1 MTISSQANPI
11 EVGEEMVA
19 GFARKGLGQVK
30 PSKDMADHSGPHVR
44 LVIRGV
50 TIIDG
55 TGAPP
60 WGPADIVIEKN
71 RITEI
76 VAVGVPKLSI
86 SGSRRPAK
94 GTTEIDGQGKFVTPG
109 FVDSHAHIG
118 TPFHAENGEMLPADY
133 IYKLWLAHGVT
144 SVREAGCMNG
154 LKWTIQQQKEA
165 DANAISAPNLYPY
178 VYFPAVNDYLKTI
191 YTPEEGREWLRKVRD
206 KGACGVKFFGS
217 PPAIMEA
224 ALDECKKLGL
234 KTCCHHAQLSVGR
247 MNALRTAQWGLT
259 STEHSYGLPE
269 ALFDGQT
276 LQAIDDDYNY
286 NDEYIRFA
294 TAGRTFLQAAKPGSQ
309 KWADV
314 LNAFLEVGHT
324 FVPTMNVYD
333 SNRDVMRARTAD
345 WHQQYTDSTT
355 WSYFQPQ
362 RGGHGAYFYRWSL
375 KNELEW
381 KESFRIWMQFL
392 NEYKNRGGRV
402 CPGSDS
408 GFMFQIYGFGY
419 IRELELLQEA
429 GFSPQEV
436 LRAATLHGAE
446 LLGIDGKT
454 GTIEVGKE
462 ADLLV
467 HNQNPLSDFKLLYGT
482 GALRL
487 NDETNQAE
495 RKRCLEHVI
504 KGGVIYDSERLL
516 SDVREMVG
524 KTKLNTLP
532 YGHANGD
539 T

>member
-1 MTISSQANPI
+1 VLTNNPAAPI

-19 GFARKGLGQVK
+19 GFAKKGLGQVQ
-30 PSKDMADHSGPHVR
+30 PATQPGDHSGPHTR

-50 TIIDG
+50 NIIDG

-60 WGPADIVIEKN
+60 WGPADIVIEGN

-76 VAVGVPKLSI
+76 VAVGVPHRPI
-86 SGSRRPAK
+86 SPDRRPSK
-94 GTTEIDGQGKFVTPG
+94 GTHEIDGQGKFVTPG
-109 FVDSHAHIG
+109 FVDCHAHIG

-133 IYKLWLAHGVT
+133 VYKLWLAHGVT

-154 LKWTIQQQKEA
+154 LQWTVQQQQA
-165 DANAISAPNLYPY
+165 ATTNAISAPNLYPY

-191 YTPEEGREWLRKVRD
+191 YTPDQGRAWLREVKN

-224 ALDECKKLGL
+224 ALDECRKLGL
-234 KTCCHHAQLSVGR
+234 RTCCHHAQLSVGR
-247 MNALRTAQWGLT
+247 MNSLRTAQWGLT

-294 TAGRTFLQAAKPGSQ
+294 TAGRTFLQAARPGTK
-309 KWADV
+309 KWEEV
-314 LNAFLEVGHT
+314 LSAFLEAGHT

-345 WHQQYTDSTT
+345 WHKEYTDSTT
-355 WSYFQPQ
+355 WKYFQPQ

-381 KESFRIWMQFL
+381 KDSFRIWMQFI

-419 IRELELLQEA
+419 VRELELLQEA

-446 LLGIDGKT
+446 LLGIENKT
-454 GTIEVGKE
+454 GTVEVGKE
-462 ADLLV
+462 ADLLI
-467 HNQNPLSDFKLLYGT
+467 HNQNPLGDFKLLYGT
-482 GALRL
+482 GTLRL

-495 RKRCLEHVI
+495 RKRCLDQVV
-504 KGGVIYDSERLL
+504 KGGVIYDPERLL
-516 SDVREMVG
+516 SDVRDMVG
-524 KTKLNTLP
+524 QTKP
-532 YGHANGD
+532 APAED
-539 T
+539 